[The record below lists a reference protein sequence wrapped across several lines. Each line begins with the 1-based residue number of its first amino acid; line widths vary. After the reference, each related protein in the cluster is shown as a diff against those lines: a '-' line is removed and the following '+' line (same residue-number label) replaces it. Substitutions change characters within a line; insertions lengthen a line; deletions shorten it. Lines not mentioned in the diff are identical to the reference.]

1 MRQRKILLPLCA
13 PVGCESSLLS
23 SRSCVHVGSPQL
35 IPINLA
41 VSSDLL
47 DCEIFNL
54 TIFNAWQSG
63 PDDLFEPTSVLCFV
77 DSLSKKKIRIKA
89 LLLDEIAPSLTRE
102 SCEAL
107 HQSIQEVVKYV
118 VN

>member
-1 MRQRKILLPLCA
+1 MRQRKILLPVYA

-54 TIFNAWQSG
+54 TILNAWQSG
-63 PDDLFEPTSVLCFV
+63 PNDLFEPTSVHCFV

-89 LLLDEIAPSLTRE
+89 LLLDEMPLFFYSAGLHTLTTIKCTTRLLQ
-102 SCEAL
+102 A
-107 HQSIQEVVKYV
+107 
-118 VN
+118 